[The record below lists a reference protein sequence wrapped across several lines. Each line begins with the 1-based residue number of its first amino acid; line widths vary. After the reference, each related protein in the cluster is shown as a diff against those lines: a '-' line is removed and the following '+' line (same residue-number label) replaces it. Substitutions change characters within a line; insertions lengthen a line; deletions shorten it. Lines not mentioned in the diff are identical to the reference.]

1 MRTFLNWEILKRIEK
16 SPKEYIVQRNVD
28 LLSAFLFG
36 YEDILLELKN
46 KEQLEEKY
54 IKTSSLEDYA
64 RLKYNAQNIGTSNFS
79 SIISFYSED
88 ELDFYNNYLSFF
100 KEYEAKHPVQEP
112 ISYILRSEVKSSK
125 TISNNKNISIE
136 PFQYDS
142 LPKFPFSLE
151 KILPHMRKRLP
162 MFFGSYSLA
171 PFRAFLDGYF
181 LCKKD
186 YQIALTPF
194 EQKVKSFTKSIVC
207 GSLGIENEFTT
218 WDRKY
223 RYDRDWKS
231 WGDIDTVKEK
241 DILES
246 FWKDMDAY
254 IESA

>member
-1 MRTFLNWEILKRIEK
+1 MRTFLNWEILKRIEE

-36 YEDILLELKN
+36 YEDIILELKDK
-46 KEQLEEKY
+46 KELEEKY
-54 IKTSSLEDYA
+54 IKMPSIEDYTIK
-64 RLKYNAQNIGTSNFS
+64 KYNAHHIGTRNIT
-79 SIISFYSED
+79 SIISFISEN
-88 ELDFYNNYLSFF
+88 ELDFYKNYLSLL
-100 KEYEAKHPVQEP
+100 KEYEVKYSIEET
-112 ISYILRSEVKSSK
+112 ISYILRQDKKRLKKNPNYEEISSYSE
-125 TISNNKNISIE
+125 E
-136 PFQYDS
+136 S
-142 LPKFPFSLE
+142 LPEKMPSLNELFS
-151 KILPHMRKRLP
+151 HMRKRFP
-162 MFFGSYSLA
+162 MYFGNYNLA

-207 GSLGIENEFTT
+207 GSLEIENEFTT